1 MGQWDALLKDGVHRA
16 TALEEGALVLSQWA
30 DPAVADVRAMRRQLK
45 VRRGRRKEGC
55 INLY

>member
-1 MGQWDALLKDGVHRA
+1 MAQWDALLKDGVYRA

-45 VRRGRRKEGC
+45 VREEGGRKDV
-55 INLY
+55 